1 MPPIHP
7 IPNPPP
13 INQAPLRSPMLD
25 GNFTTSSYVPPDAAG
40 GQGAG
45 GVPQPANSEPH
56 APNAPL

>member
-1 MPPIHP
+1 
-7 IPNPPP
+7 
-13 INQAPLRSPMLD
+13 MLD

-45 GVPQPANSEPH
+45 GVPQPANGEPH